1 MMAETPAVVITD
13 VYLFQLVIIHVTS
26 ALHTLQRGRVGK
38 FLSIIRMRRPAGE
51 ATSPPNFIKRMNSNS
66 KASRPPSPRMS
77 TGISGLDDIL
87 CGGLTAHRVY
97 LVEGSPG
104 TGKTT
109 LGLQFLLDGI
119 ERGES
124 GLYITLSETADE
136 LDAVAHS
143 HGWDID
149 ALEVFELASDDA
161 LDPESQQ
168 SVFHPSEVELGETT
182 QSVMEMVDRIKPAR
196 VVFDSLSEMRL
207 LAQNPL
213 RYRRQILALKQFF
226 ASRQCTVLLLDD
238 KSNLADQHLHS
249 IAHGVISLEQ
259 IAQEFGKE
267 RRRCNIIKMRGIKF
281 RGGYHDYILETG
293 GIRMFPRLVA
303 NEHVSPFVAHI
314 SSTGSSGLDALLGGG
329 LTAGTN
335 TLIAGPSGIGK
346 TSMSVR
352 CVLAALQ
359 RGEHAAFYLFDEGLG
374 TFHIRAEALGMEL
387 KSYVE
392 GGQLRIHH
400 IDPAELSPGEFAQK
414 LRDAVE
420 LDQVSFIVIDSLNAY
435 LQAMPGEQY
444 LILQMHEL
452 LSYLNQ
458 QGVTTIMVL
467 GQHGL
472 IGEVR
477 SDIDL
482 SYLSDT
488 TVLLRFFES
497 NGRLR
502 RAVTIM
508 KNRTA
513 EHAPT
518 IHELQLN
525 GNGLVIGEP
534 LLGFEGVLS
543 GLPTYRGATPMMEMP
558 AAGGA

>member
-1 MMAETPAVVITD
+1 
-13 VYLFQLVIIHVTS
+13 
-26 ALHTLQRGRVGK
+26 
-38 FLSIIRMRRPAGE
+38 
-51 ATSPPNFIKRMNSNS
+51 MNSTS
-66 KASRPPSPRMS
+66 KPAHPPAIRMS
-77 TGISGLDDIL
+77 TGIAGLDDIL
-87 CGGLTAHRVY
+87 CGGLTAQRVY

-119 ERGES
+119 EKGES

-136 LDAVAHS
+136 LDAVAYS
-143 HGWDID
+143 HGWSTD
-149 ALEVFELASDDA
+149 ALHVFELATDDA

-226 ASRQCTVLLLDD
+226 SSRQCTVLLLDD

-267 RRRCNIIKMRGIKF
+267 RRRCNVIKMRGIQF
-281 RGGYHDYILETG
+281 RGGFHDYILQKG

-303 NEHVSPFVAHI
+303 SEHLSEFSAHVSP
-314 SSTGSSGLDALLGGG
+314 TGSSGLDTLMGGG

-346 TSMSVR
+346 TSMAVR
-352 CVLAALQ
+352 CMLAALE
-359 RGEHAAFYLFDEGLG
+359 RGENAAFYLFDEGLG
-374 TFHIRAEALGMEL
+374 TFHILSAAFGMDL
-387 KSYVE
+387 RPYVDN
-392 GGQLRIHH
+392 GQLHIHH

-414 LRDAVE
+414 LRDSVE
-420 LDQVSFIVIDSLNAY
+420 ISKVTFLVIDSLNAY

-458 QGVTTIMVL
+458 KGVTTAMIL

-482 SYLSDT
+482 SYLSDAT
-488 TVLLRFFES
+488 ILLRFFES

-502 RAVTIM
+502 RAVTVM

-513 EHAPT
+513 EHALT

-525 GNGLVIGEP
+525 GSGLEIGEP

-543 GLPTYRGATPMMEMP
+543 GLPTYRGSTPMMDSLPHEH
-558 AAGGA
+558 G